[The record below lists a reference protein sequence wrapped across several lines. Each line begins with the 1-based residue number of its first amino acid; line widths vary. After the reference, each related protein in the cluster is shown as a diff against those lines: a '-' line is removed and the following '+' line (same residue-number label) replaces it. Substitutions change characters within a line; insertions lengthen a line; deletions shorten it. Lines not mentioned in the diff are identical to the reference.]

1 MQETESGANENI
13 TLIWRGDGKERV
25 KLCRCLLSPAVR
37 TCCSLPFNIW
47 GTKYLR
53 LWEQDEKSCPCP
65 ALSEVKQGL
74 LPSAYTPLLLP
85 CCLMTAKINNAKK
98 INFSARWDCPGN
110 SWSLLWAVILWWRPW
125 LWEALPQWCF
135 QEILTD
141 QATIVT
147 EILVLRLSTCLVLQV
162 QSASAGAA
170 GCRCSLLVKWTT
182 WVDCGIF
189 FGYNSFF
196 HAVGHVKLALG
207 ACQQACLWGTV
218 FWPHISAA
226 RLLLCIWSPGR
237 ALHWA
242 HHTDKPS

>member
-37 TCCSLPFNIW
+37 TWGGCHTCSLPFNIW

-65 ALSEVKQGL
+65 TLSEVKQGL
-74 LPSAYTPLLLP
+74 LPSTCTPLLLP
-85 CCLMTAKINNAKK
+85 FYLMTAKINNATK

-110 SWSLLWAVILWWRPW
+110 SWSLIWAVIFWWRLW
-125 LWEALPQWCF
+125 LWEALLLLSLPQWYF

-141 QATIVT
+141 QATILT
-147 EILVLRLSTCLVLQV
+147 QIPVLRLSTHLVLQV

-182 WVDCGIF
+182 WVDRGIF
-189 FGYNSFF
+189 FGYSSFF
-196 HAVGHVKLALG
+196 M
-207 ACQQACLWGTV
+207 LWDMV
-218 FWPHISAA
+218 S
-226 RLLLCIWSPGR
+226 
-237 ALHWA
+237 
-242 HHTDKPS
+242 